1 MEQFKVDMLNRSFH
15 LEIRTPEKLIY
26 EGDVTSIRAPGVE
39 GNFEILAGH
48 IPFLTALEIG
58 EIRIRELDTPQLL
71 ATSGGVFEVLRT
83 GVTVLVET
91 AEWASEIDV
100 ERAEIARQ
108 HAQDLLTANMPDLN
122 RPRAEAAFARAQNRI
137 KVAGNL

>member
-1 MEQFKVDMLNRSFH
+1 MQNRSFH

-26 EGDVTSIRAPGVE
+26 DGDVTSVNAPGIE
-39 GNFEILAGH
+39 GNFQILYGH
-48 IPFLTALEIG
+48 IPFLTALDIG
-58 EIRIRELDTPQLL
+58 EIRVNESSDSPRSM

-100 ERAEIARQ
+100 ARAENALERAKEQ
-108 HAQDLLTANMPDLN
+108 LFEDSPELN
-122 RPRAEAAFARAQNRI
+122 RPRAEAALTRAQNRI
-137 KVAGNL
+137 KVASNLTV